1 MQNKYYW
8 KADECTQDFKQTIAN
23 CKVFNNR
30 EVPVVKWA
38 EVIEKEFLK
47 SIKNMPKEEEVSKE
61 ALMHLAP
68 EVAEVAEALAKESH
82 EKKKKVTVSSQS
94 AKPLIKCLQSTLL

>member
-1 MQNKYYW
+1 MDLGTIKRRMQNKYYW

-23 CKVFNNR
+23 CKVFNIR

-47 SIKNMPKEEEVSKE
+47 RSFPM
-61 ALMHLAP
+61 
-68 EVAEVAEALAKESH
+68 
-82 EKKKKVTVSSQS
+82 TVSRE
-94 AKPLIKCLQSTLL
+94 TLALTQMET